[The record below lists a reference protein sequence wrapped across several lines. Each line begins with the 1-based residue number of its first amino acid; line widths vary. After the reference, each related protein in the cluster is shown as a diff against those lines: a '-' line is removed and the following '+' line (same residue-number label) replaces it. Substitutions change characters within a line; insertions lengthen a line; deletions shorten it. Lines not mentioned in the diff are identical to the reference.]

1 MARFAL
7 TRVFGQDGEALIALV
22 VGYVQSGASER
33 CAGGFRVMAVLVT
46 AIHAVRRIERPQ
58 VSTIIPDLI
67 HANGRGK
74 RYKRVAP

>member
-1 MARFAL
+1 
-7 TRVFGQDGEALIALV
+7 
-22 VGYVQSGASER
+22 
-33 CAGGFRVMAVLVT
+33 MAVLVT